1 MIISSIFCNI
11 ATVQK
16 LNVMSHKVLQME
28 AKSLLELEGAW
39 ETLSATSVTL
49 GSTFLEINTES
60 VNLMDSGQ
68 GFSQIVVVSAM
79 AWVIIIYNRHL

>member
-11 ATVQK
+11 ATVQI
-16 LNVMSHKVLQME
+16 LIVMSHKVLQME
-28 AKSLLELEGAW
+28 AKSLLEVEVVW

-49 GSTFLEINTES
+49 GSNFLEINTES

-68 GFSQIVVVSAM
+68 GVSQIVVVSAM
-79 AWVIIIYNRHL
+79 GN